1 MLNAREF
8 LELPKM
14 IDRMIENKKTEME
27 QWITI
32 AESTTVHSEGERV
45 QSSGSQ
51 QKMADAINIF
61 IDLEREVAEEMIQL
75 AAIKRDVIHVI
86 QQLKVN
92 EYDVLHKMYIGVMVK
107 IKTPDGIKKITEY
120 RSLEQVADM
129 CGKSRSWAKDNHRSG
144 LVKVQRMLDSNPELS
159 KSAEKRLKVSKIVHQ
174 NLNDL

>member
-1 MLNAREF
+1 MNAREF

-14 IDRMIENKKTEME
+14 IDRRIENKKTEME
-27 QWITI
+27 MWITI
-32 AESTTVHSEGERV
+32 AESTTAHSEGDRV

-75 AAIKRDVIHVI
+75 AEIKRDVIQVI

-107 IKTPDGIKKITEY
+107 IKTPGGIKNVIEY
-120 RSLEQVADM
+120 QTLDQVADM
-129 CGKSRSWAKDNHRSG
+129 YGKSRSWAKDNHRSG
-144 LVKVQRMLDSNPELS
+144 LVKVQKYLDNHPELS
-159 KSAEKRLKVSKIVHQ
+159 TKAEKSLKVPKIVQQ
-174 NLNDL
+174 NQNDL